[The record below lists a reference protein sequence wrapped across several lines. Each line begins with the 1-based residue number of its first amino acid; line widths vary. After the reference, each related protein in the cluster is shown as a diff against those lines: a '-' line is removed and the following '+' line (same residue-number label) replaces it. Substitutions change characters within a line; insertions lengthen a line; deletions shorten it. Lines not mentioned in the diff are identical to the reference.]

1 MDHTVVPGTTTLV
14 DIDGTIQTAHSKNH
28 QDIVLIPTPSD
39 DRDDPLNWTP
49 RRKWLSVFCTVVYM
63 YGVGVPTAAIY
74 SVLTNISKE
83 TGITLSQLNAGTGY
97 MFLFL
102 GLGCCIFQPIAL
114 QYGKRPVLLFSM
126 FGTCLVCVWAPYS
139 KSSGEWIG
147 SKILQGFL
155 GSPIE
160 SLCEIAIS
168 DVFFEHER
176 ALGLAVYSLSLST
189 SNYMASVIS
198 GFITSGIG
206 WQWVMW
212 MCAIFAA
219 VCFVFLFFFLEE
231 TNFNRKVKSS
241 TTIEVIESSEIGE
254 KNQVKEEVASIS
266 VHSEKPMK
274 TYRQKLSLTGGK
286 IDRFILPGLFMG
298 AIKMAQFPS
307 VLWAGFINGSSLV
320 WFNLLNGTAS
330 KILSGEPYNFTPTQ
344 RGIAYLSPV
353 IFCVVFWFFVGPM
366 SDRLKIWLAR
376 RRNGVSYAED
386 RLWML
391 ILRMVFGLL
400 ASIGWGVG
408 AYYGIPWGILGVS
421 MGVLGGSGIF
431 SSTASVT
438 YVTDCYHE
446 MATEAMVVVM
456 IIRNT
461 MSFACSYGLTHWVVN
476 LGYKRAF
483 ISSGFCLFGSMGTF
497 IIMRYTGPYWRNRT
511 KEAYWK
517 LVEKQKRMRGEL
529 Q

>member
-1 MDHTVVPGTTTLV
+1 MDHSVIPGNTQLIDV
-14 DIDGTIQTAHSKNH
+14 DGSANLHKGNTDV
-28 QDIVLIPTPSD
+28 VLIPTPSTHG
-39 DRDDPLNWTP
+39 DDPLNWEP

-74 SVLTNISKE
+74 SILSNITKE
-83 TGITLSQLNAGTGY
+83 TGIPLTTLNEGTGY

-102 GLGCCIFQPIAL
+102 GLGCCVFQPLAL

-126 FGTCLVCVWAPYS
+126 FGTCFVCVWAPYS
-139 KSSGEWIG
+139 KSGGEWIG

-176 ALGLAVYSLSLST
+176 AMGLGVYAVALAT

-198 GFITSGIG
+198 GFITNGIG

-212 MCAIFAA
+212 MCAVWAG
-219 VCFVFLFFFLEE
+219 VCFVFLFFFMEE
-231 TNFNRKVKSS
+231 TNYNRKVAI
-241 TTIEVIESSEIGE
+241 THEQELQLTE
-254 KNQVKEEVASIS
+254 KNQITEEITTVSIDS
-266 VHSEKPMK
+266 SQPMK

-286 IDRFILPGLFMG
+286 IDRFILPALFWG
-298 AIKMAQFPS
+298 SVKMAQFPS

-330 KILSGEPYNFTPTQ
+330 RILSGEPYNFTPSQ
-344 RGIAYLSPV
+344 RGISYLSPV
-353 IFCVVFWFFVGPM
+353 IFCVVFYVIVGPF
-366 SDRLKIWLAR
+366 SDRLKIFLAR
-376 RRNGVSYAED
+376 RRGGLSYPED
-386 RLWML
+386 RLWIL
-391 ILRMVFGLL
+391 IFRMVLGLL

-408 AYYGIPWGILGVS
+408 AYYGIHWFIIVLS
-421 MGVLGGSGIF
+421 MGILGGSGIF
-431 SSTASVT
+431 SSTASIT

-446 MATEAMVVVM
+446 MATESMVVVM

-461 MSFACSYGLTHWVVN
+461 MSFSCSYGLTHWVVN
-476 LGYKRAF
+476 MGYKNAF
-483 ISSGFCLFGSMGTF
+483 ITSGFCLFGSMGTF
-497 IIMRYTGPYWRNRT
+497 LIMRFAGPYLRDRS
-511 KEAYWK
+511 KEKYWK
-517 LVEKQKRMRGEL
+517 IVETQKRMRGEME
-529 Q
+529 